1 MYYWIISG
9 FLFCPSPL
17 SLNLGKAPT
26 ILNDTNACN
35 TSWILVF
42 SLKILRTSI
51 MSFLEKSDEHVPCTI
66 VLKMEAHYFPTP
78 TISITHQLFA
88 ELIPWVFS
96 TIPSFKCIQT
106 IQVGIIRMFEQY
118 QERLSAV
125 VGAKRAKKVVNEAL
139 VLMTLGANDFV
150 NNYFLAGS
158 YYSEVSPI
166 HSPWLL
172 SEYRKI
178 LIYGDEYSSLLLIF
192 FLTLPSFPLIHVWY
206 VSVYIIICML
216 LASLKGCLY
225 IR

>member
-125 VGAKRAKKVVNEAL
+125 VGAKRAK
-139 VLMTLGANDFV
+139 NDFV
-150 NNYFLAGS
+150 ITPRSRQFTVPDFSLSTEKFLWWWILFSSAYIFPYFAL
-158 YYSEVSPI
+158 
-166 HSPWLL
+166 
-172 SEYRKI
+172 
-178 LIYGDEYSSLLLIF
+178 F
-192 FLTLPSFPLIHVWY
+192 PSHPCLVRF
-206 VSVYIIICML
+206 
-216 LASLKGCLY
+216 CLY
-225 IR
+225 YYMHGTCKFKGLPLYTVVLY

>member
-139 VLMTLGANDFV
+139 VLMTLGGNDFV
-150 NNYFLAGS
+150 ITPRSRQFTVPDFSLSTEKFLYMVMNTLLFCLYF
-158 YYSEVSPI
+158 
-166 HSPWLL
+166 
-172 SEYRKI
+172 
-178 LIYGDEYSSLLLIF
+178 SLLCPLSLSSMF
-192 FLTLPSFPLIHVWY
+192 GTFLFI
-206 VSVYIIICML
+206 L
-216 LASLKGCLY
+216 LYACYLQV
-225 IR
+225 